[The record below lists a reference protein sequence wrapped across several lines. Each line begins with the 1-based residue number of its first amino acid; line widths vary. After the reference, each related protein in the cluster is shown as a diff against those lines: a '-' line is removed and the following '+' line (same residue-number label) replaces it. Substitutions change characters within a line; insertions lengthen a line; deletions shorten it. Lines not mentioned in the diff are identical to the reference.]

1 VAAAAIRARLGPL
14 IADGTLTLLE
24 DAYAAAEGCHA
35 LVVVTEW
42 QEFRTPNFLRL
53 RSVLKTALIVDGR
66 NIYDPSF
73 VKRYG
78 FVYHGVGLGVPV

>member
-1 VAAAAIRARLGPL
+1 MSI
-14 IADGTLTLLE
+14 
-24 DAYAAAEGCHA
+24 
-35 LVVVTEW
+35 TE
-42 QEFRTPNFLRL
+42 F
-53 RSVLKTALIVDGR
+53 LKTALIVDGR